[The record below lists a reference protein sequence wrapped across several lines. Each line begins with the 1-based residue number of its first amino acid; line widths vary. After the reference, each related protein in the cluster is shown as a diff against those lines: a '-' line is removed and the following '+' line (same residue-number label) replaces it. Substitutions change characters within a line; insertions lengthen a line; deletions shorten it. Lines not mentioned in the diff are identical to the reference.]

1 MKTVCFFFHL
11 RFYML
16 WLTHPNTLKRK
27 SPKNFFFNHF
37 FSYIAVAQTKYLAF
51 FKILMYSKNETII
64 SYFATECSR
73 VVAEKLVHKRLLRR
87 AVLHWGHLNQESNVI
102 WYQKIWKMISFVL
115 QMHKLKSQISNFRSS
130 VGLGTFLC
138 TWCVG
143 LHSFPLHSV

>member
-1 MKTVCFFFHL
+1 
-11 RFYML
+11 ML

-27 SPKNFFFNHF
+27 SPKNIFFNHF

-102 WYQKIWKMISFVL
+102 
-115 QMHKLKSQISNFRSS
+115 
-130 VGLGTFLC
+130 
-138 TWCVG
+138 
-143 LHSFPLHSV
+143 